1 MKKHIPN
8 KLKHTRKLSKTKQT
22 VEKHIQNKRNT
33 KHQPSRTQA
42 DTKENTQKQTKK
54 DNIKEAEGTRG
65 RRVIPAPGFGL

>member
-8 KLKHTRKLSKTKQT
+8 KPKHIRKLSKTKQT

-33 KHQPSRTQA
+33 KHQQSKTQA
-42 DTKENTQKQTKK
+42 DAKGNTQKQTKK

-65 RRVIPAPGFGL
+65 RRMIPAPGFAL